1 MAPVVT
7 LQRTIPFFPG
17 SMPYPCRDESRE
29 WLPPSN
35 TGGLYQLR
43 RRPEMELIAVGT
55 AILGVAYTLKYKRR
69 LYRLLEGRRSIA
81 PALSASCIIGV

>member
-1 MAPVVT
+1 
-7 LQRTIPFFPG
+7 
-17 SMPYPCRDESRE
+17 
-29 WLPPSN
+29 
-35 TGGLYQLR
+35 
-43 RRPEMELIAVGT
+43 MELIAVGT